1 MKRYLPHLLAVA
13 GFASCAPTASHLPEG
28 ELGRQFTAT
37 VPGTWTQEIRRGSM
51 IMTGEKTHNRDGT
64 AHGSLMVKK
73 RGYGVSVVMPP
84 FTFRSKWRVEG
95 DTYISYDITS
105 PAKGLFPAG
114 TVIRDRILSVSPD
127 RIVCRG
133 EEDGKEFT
141 MIRKR

>member
-13 GFASCAPTASHLPEG
+13 GFASCAPTTPHLPAG

-37 VPGTWTQEIRRGSM
+37 VPGTWTQEIRRGSV
-51 IMTGEKTHNRDGT
+51 IMTGEKTHNRDGS
-64 AHGSLMVKK
+64 AHGSLMVKQ

-84 FTFRSKWRVEG
+84 VSFRSKWRVEG
-95 DTYISYDITS
+95 DTYISYDIKS
-105 PAKGLFPAG
+105 PTKDLFPAG

-133 EEDGKEFT
+133 EEDGTEFT